1 MQIATKIIS
10 YIDGEDKY
18 LATVF
23 HLFFGNLVHQLID
36 LIQQEQPP
44 LGVLRPGDPG
54 VDAAGNLVYIVPN
67 VVDLRPKLLDL
78 LGGAGPDGHSLD
90 ETDQVGPPGETALP
104 GLGHQ
109 PLILRWCQLNVKV
122 VFFDFVSP
130 SLSGHLYGFHLKS
143 FLLCGNRRWPEQLWR
158 RFP

>member
-44 LGVLRPGDPG
+44 LGVLGPGNPG
-54 VDAAGNLVYIVPN
+54 VDAAGDLV
-67 VVDLRPKLLDL
+67 
-78 LGGAGPDGHSLD
+78 
-90 ETDQVGPPGETALP
+90 VG
-104 GLGHQ
+104 
-109 PLILRWCQLNVKV
+109 
-122 VFFDFVSP
+122 
-130 SLSGHLYGFHLKS
+130 
-143 FLLCGNRRWPEQLWR
+143 
-158 RFP
+158 